1 MSLRHWR
8 FMLRSRDSTH
18 HKFKQDGRL
27 ETSLGGEG
35 LSLMN
40 ITGPGKVYMSP
51 LPIITCTQ

>member
-1 MSLRHWR
+1 
-8 FMLRSRDSTH
+8 MLRSRDSTH

-51 LPIITCTQ
+51 LPVITCTQ